1 MKHLLSIIITMIIA
15 LPSCDK
21 ANDCFIAIEN
31 NSTYNI
37 QSVFVDTSGGENDY
51 GTIPAKE
58 KSDYKQ
64 FDFTYKY
71 AYIRAIIDSAEF
83 VIQPIDY
90 VGERKHRKGRYT
102 FRLDVVDYAT
112 RQLSMEFIEE

>member
-1 MKHLLSIIITMIIA
+1 MKNISSLLILIVIA
-15 LPSCDK
+15 LTSCDK
-21 ANDCFIAIEN
+21 PNDCLIAIEN

-51 GTIPAKE
+51 DSIPAKE
-58 KSDYKQ
+58 KSEYKK

-83 VIQPIDY
+83 IIQPIDY
-90 VGERKHRKGRYT
+90 NGERKHRKGNYT
-102 FRLDVVDYAT
+102 FKLDVEDYAN
-112 RQLSMEFIEE
+112 RKLSLEFIEE